1 MAIAIKIATSIT
13 FTDYVT
19 TTTIFDIKISLH
31 HKAENPHHK
40 LVTNLATITVST
52 TVQFYDCT
60 VSITFTVL

>member
-1 MAIAIKIATSIT
+1 MAIAIKTATSIT
-13 FTDYVT
+13 DYVT
-19 TTTIFDIKISLH
+19 ATTIFDIKISLH

-52 TVQFYDCT
+52 TVQFYVCT